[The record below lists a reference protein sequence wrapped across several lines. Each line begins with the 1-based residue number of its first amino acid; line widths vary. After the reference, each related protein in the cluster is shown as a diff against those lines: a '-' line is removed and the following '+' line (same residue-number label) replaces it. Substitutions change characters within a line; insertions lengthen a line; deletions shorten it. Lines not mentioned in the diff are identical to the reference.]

1 MSSYSIWSEKTWKPC
16 FSWWS
21 SMNSLIRQ
29 GRCHS
34 TNFRPTEHLTEQ
46 CNFLE
51 STKLFWTVFLSRWKL
66 TFQDNIYPTTGQ
78 EPSHNGWITMKTT
91 SVSHHTTPPPP
102 SPHGPA
108 GIFWCCAFFLFVCF
122 CNHYHYNNG
131 NLCGNR
137 NLSQHYNNNEEEEG
151 DHFCFTFGH
160 KNWILVSSTF
170 WL

>member
-21 SMNSLIRQ
+21 SMNYLIRQ
-29 GRCHS
+29 GRCYS

-46 CNFLE
+46 CDFLE
-51 STKLFWTVFLSRWKL
+51 STKLFWVVFLSRWKL

-108 GIFWCCAFFLFVCF
+108 GIFWCSAFFLFVF
-122 CNHYHYNNG
+122 ATTTIITMVTWVGTGIDLNIIIIMKKKKVTTSASPFVNKTVY
-131 NLCGNR
+131 
-137 NLSQHYNNNEEEEG
+137 
-151 DHFCFTFGH
+151 
-160 KNWILVSSTF
+160 
-170 WL
+170 